1 MGGYHFYR
9 GSLRT
14 IANSSCLASPA
25 RPVGTDLELLRPA
38 RLGLE
43 MSDVAAD
50 YRSARV
56 MKQGFVFLFVLSPG
70 APPAGP
76 GAAGGGG
83 APLLIGLR
91 VWGASFQTTI

>member
-38 RLGLE
+38 LLGLE
-43 MSDVAAD
+43 MSDVAAR

-56 MKQGFVFLFVLSPG
+56 MKQGLSFLFALFLL
-70 APPAGP
+70 
-76 GAAGGGG
+76 AAAAVPEAAASGG
-83 APLLIGLR
+83 
-91 VWGASFQTTI
+91 VASDRCLMV

>member
-1 MGGYHFYR
+1 VGSYHFYR

-38 RLGLE
+38 LLGLE

-56 MKQGFVFLFVLSPG
+56 MKQGLSFLVALFLV
-70 APPAGP
+70 
-76 GAAGGGG
+76 AAAAVPEAAASGGV
-83 APLLIGLR
+83 ALLIGLM
-91 VWGASFQTTI
+91 V

>member
-1 MGGYHFYR
+1 VGSYHFYR

-38 RLGLE
+38 LLGLE

-56 MKQGFVFLFVLSPG
+56 MKQGLSFLFALFLV
-70 APPAGP
+70 
-76 GAAGGGG
+76 AAAAEAAASGGG
-83 APLLIGLR
+83 ALLIGLM
-91 VWGASFQTTI
+91 V